1 MDVVKNQL
9 VSDVAALKQQLAAF
23 EARLEGVA
31 AQSHVHEAPVPE
43 PPKKKLFA
51 SSKKQ

>member
-1 MDVVKNQL
+1 MDAVKNQI
-9 VSDVAALKQQLAAF
+9 VSDVIALKQRLAVL

-31 AQSHVHEAPVPE
+31 AQGHVHEAPAPE

-51 SSKKQ
+51 SSRKQ